1 MAQSGK
7 EYPKE
12 EVDGNPIPRKK
23 KSFSFRS
30 LLCGLGGKASKKT
43 PLTLANA
50 TVKLSTTYDK
60 RVTILFNEDDQLFTA
75 SNCLLVEPIEP
86 KEPNDEAQTGDTTT
100 IPTSEEHYEVTI
112 KCSICKAKET
122 MGKLQESKKT
132 KTITSIPKRKLR
144 AKKAIHHHICTS
156 SIIFRGRFI
165 GATWVYRIQSRLSSY
180 RCNRVTKIFKC
191 SMSSNNTAL

>member
-60 RVTILFNEDDQLFTA
+60 RVTILFNEDDQLFTT
-75 SNCLLVEPIEP
+75 SNCLLAEPLEL
-86 KEPNDEAQTGDTTT
+86 KEPNDKAQTGDETTHTTPT
-100 IPTSEEHYEVTI
+100 ISEKHHGVIE
-112 KCSICKAKET
+112 KPAICEAEET
-122 MGKLQESKKT
+122 MGKLQESKK
-132 KTITSIPKRKLR
+132 PKLLL
-144 AKKAIHHHICTS
+144 AYSEESSEQKKATHHHICTS
-156 SIIFRGRFI
+156 SIIIDFI
-165 GATWVYRIQSRLSSY
+165 TI
-180 RCNRVTKIFKC
+180 
-191 SMSSNNTAL
+191 